1 MLTLKETESSAIKEL
16 IVEDNNVKI
25 IFNSSE
31 KEYNY
36 TIKEDNWVNSL
47 QSVVTSKESLGKFI
61 NNSIKNEDLVLIT
74 K

>member
-1 MLTLKETESSAIKEL
+1 MLTIKETKSSAIKE
-16 IVEDNNVKI
+16 IEIIDDNIRI

-36 TIKEDNWVNSL
+36 TIKSENFVNSL
-47 QSVVTSKESLGKFI
+47 QQVINSKESLGKFI
-61 NNSIKNEDLVLIT
+61 NNSIKNEEIVIIT

>member
-1 MLTLKETESSAIKEL
+1 MLTLKELESSAIKEI
-16 IVEDNNVKI
+16 IVEDSNIKI

-36 TIKEDNWVNSL
+36 TIKEEKWVNSL
-47 QSVVTSKESLGKFI
+47 QEVINSKESLGKFI
-61 NNSIKNEDLVLIT
+61 NISIKNEDIVLVT

>member
-1 MLTLKETESSAIKEL
+1 MLKVTETESSAINE
-16 IVEDNNVKI
+16 IEVNDNNLKI

-36 TIKEDNWVNSL
+36 TIKSDIFVDSL
-47 QSVVTSKESLGKFI
+47 QQVINSKESLGKFI
-61 NNSIKNEDLVLIT
+61 NNSIKNEDIVIIT

>member
-1 MLTLKETESSAIKEL
+1 MLTLKELESSAIKEI
-16 IVEDNNVKI
+16 IVEDSNIKI

-36 TIKEDNWVNSL
+36 TIKEEKWFNSL
-47 QSVVTSKESLGKFI
+47 QQVVDSKESLGKFI
-61 NNSIKNEDLVLIT
+61 NISIKNEDIVLVT

>member
-1 MLTLKETESSAIKEL
+1 MLTIKETESSAIKE
-16 IVEDNNVKI
+16 IEIIDDNIKI

-36 TIKEDNWVNSL
+36 TIKSENFVNSL
-47 QSVVTSKESLGKFI
+47 QQVIDSKESLGKFI
-61 NNSIKNEDLVLIT
+61 NNSIKNEEIVIIT

>member
-1 MLTLKETESSAIKEL
+1 MLTLKELESSAIKEI
-16 IVEDNNVKI
+16 IVEDSNIKI

-36 TIKEDNWVNSL
+36 TIKEENWFNSL
-47 QSVVTSKESLGKFI
+47 QQVVNSKESLGKFI
-61 NNSIKNEDLVLIT
+61 NISIKNEDIVLVT

>member
-1 MLTLKETESSAIKEL
+1 MLTLKETESSAIKE
-16 IVEDNNVKI
+16 IVVDNNNIKI

-36 TIKEDNWVNSL
+36 TIKEENWVNSL
-47 QSVVTSKESLGKFI
+47 QQVVDSKESLGKFI
-61 NNSIKNEDLVLIT
+61 NISIKNEDIVLLT

>member
-1 MLTLKETESSAIKEL
+1 MLKITETESSAINE
-16 IVEDNNVKI
+16 IEVNDNNVKI

-36 TIKEDNWVNSL
+36 TIKSDIFVNSL
-47 QSVVTSKESLGKFI
+47 QQVINSKESLGKFI
-61 NNSIKNEDLVLIT
+61 NNSIKNEDIVIIN

>member
-1 MLTLKETESSAIKEL
+1 MLTLKELESSAIKEI
-16 IVEDNNVKI
+16 IVEDSNIKI

-36 TIKEDNWVNSL
+36 TIKEENWFNSL
-47 QSVVTSKESLGKFI
+47 QQVVDSKESLGKFI
-61 NNSIKNEDLVLIT
+61 NISIKNEDIVLVT

>member
-1 MLTLKETESSAIKEL
+1 MLTIKETESSSIKE
-16 IVEDNNVKI
+16 IEIIDDNIRI

-36 TIKEDNWVNSL
+36 TIKSENFVNSL
-47 QSVVTSKESLGKFI
+47 QQVIDSKESLGKFI
-61 NNSIKNEDLVLIT
+61 NNSIKNEEIVIIT

>member
-1 MLTLKETESSAIKEL
+1 MLTIKETASSAIKE
-16 IVEDNNVKI
+16 IEIIDDNIRI

-36 TIKEDNWVNSL
+36 TIKSENFVNSL
-47 QSVVTSKESLGKFI
+47 QQVINSKESLGKFI
-61 NNSIKNEDLVLIT
+61 NNSIKNEEIVIIT

>member
-1 MLTLKETESSAIKEL
+1 MLTLKELESSAIKEI
-16 IVEDNNVKI
+16 IVEDSNIKI

-36 TIKEDNWVNSL
+36 TIKEDNWFNSL
-47 QSVVTSKESLGKFI
+47 QQVVDSRESLGKFI
-61 NNSIKNEDLVLIT
+61 NISIKNEDIVLVT

>member
-1 MLTLKETESSAIKEL
+1 MLTLKELESSAIKEI
-16 IVEDNNVKI
+16 IVEDSNIKI

-36 TIKEDNWVNSL
+36 TIKEEKWVNSL
-47 QSVVTSKESLGKFI
+47 QEVINSKESLGKFI
-61 NNSIKNEDLVLIT
+61 NISIKNEDLVLLT

>member
-1 MLTLKETESSAIKEL
+1 MLTIKETESSAIKE
-16 IVEDNNVKI
+16 IEIIDDNIKI

-36 TIKEDNWVNSL
+36 TIKSENFVNSL
-47 QSVVTSKESLGKFI
+47 QQVINSKESLGKFI
-61 NNSIKNEDLVLIT
+61 NNSIKNEEIVIIT

>member
-1 MLTLKETESSAIKEL
+1 MLTLKELESSAIKEI
-16 IVEDNNVKI
+16 IVEDNNIKI

-36 TIKEDNWVNSL
+36 TIKEENWFNSL
-47 QSVVTSKESLGKFI
+47 QQVVDSKESLGKFI
-61 NNSIKNEDLVLIT
+61 NISIKNEDIVLVT

>member
-1 MLTLKETESSAIKEL
+1 MLTIKETESSAIKE
-16 IVEDNNVKI
+16 IEIIDDNIRI

-36 TIKEDNWVNSL
+36 TIKSENFVNSL
-47 QSVVTSKESLGKFI
+47 QQVINSKESLGKFI
-61 NNSIKNEDLVLIT
+61 NNSIKNEEIVIIT

>member
-1 MLTLKETESSAIKEL
+1 MLTIKETESSAIKE
-16 IVEDNNVKI
+16 IEIIDDNIRI

-36 TIKEDNWVNSL
+36 TIKSENFVNSL
-47 QSVVTSKESLGKFI
+47 QQVIDSKESLGKFI
-61 NNSIKNEDLVLIT
+61 NNSIKNEEIVIIT

>member
-1 MLTLKETESSAIKEL
+1 MITLKETNSSAIKE
-16 IVEDNNVKI
+16 IVVKDNNINI

-36 TIKEDNWVNSL
+36 TIKEENWVNSL
-47 QSVVTSKESLGKFI
+47 QQVINNKESLGKFI
-61 NNSIKNEDLVLIT
+61 NISIKNEDLILIT

>member
-1 MLTLKETESSAIKEL
+1 MLTLKELESSAIKEI
-16 IVEDNNVKI
+16 IVEDNNIKI

-36 TIKEDNWVNSL
+36 TIKEENWFNSL
-47 QSVVTSKESLGKFI
+47 QQVVNSKESLGKFI
-61 NNSIKNEDLVLIT
+61 NISIKNEDIVLVT

>member
-1 MLTLKETESSAIKEL
+1 MLTIKETASSAIKE
-16 IVEDNNVKI
+16 IEIIDDNIRI

-36 TIKEDNWVNSL
+36 TIKSENFVSSL
-47 QSVVTSKESLGKFI
+47 QQAIDNKESLGKFI
-61 NNSIKNEDLVLIT
+61 NNSIKNEEIVIIT